1 MSAHRTPAEIRASLN
16 HPVVDGDGHWV
27 EYTPVFA
34 EKMRKVVG
42 DRGADGFLQSQRRIP
57 DSLKLTPA
65 ERKAR
70 HVGMEGF
77 WTRQST
83 NTLDRATAMMPRMLY
98 DRLDELGIDFGVIY
112 PTAGLGLPRI
122 ADDATRRAVIRGF
135 NIVTFDYFKGLE
147 DRLTPVAVIPVTTPD
162 EAIEEIEFV
171 TRQLGAKVC
180 MFGSGVRRPMAQA
193 KGVDPDVARVSQSF
207 DQLGLD
213 SEYDYDP
220 LWQKCR
226 ELGIAP
232 TFHTGGR
239 SYGERNSPTNFT
251 FNHVGHFAAAQ
262 HAVAKALFL
271 GGVTRRFPDLRFAFL
286 EGGVGW
292 GCQLF
297 CDLMEHWERRG
308 AKGLQNMEPSRLDRT
323 LLRTL
328 VDKYGYID
336 IAAELDRRDGWPS
349 KEEDS
354 VTGGVPL
361 DDFHFCNITRKQDWI
376 DLFATPYYFGCEAD
390 DRMNAVAFGKTM
402 PLDARINAMFSSDI
416 GHFDVVDMRDPL
428 PEAYELVEDGHITAA
443 DFRDFVFANA
453 VRLWG
458 TQNPRFFEGTR
469 VAKEAAA
476 VLGSTPVERAG
487 AQARPQEPS
496 VGLRVTTSR

>member
-1 MSAHRTPAEIRASLN
+1 MSAHRTPEEIRRTLK
-16 HPVVDGDGHWV
+16 HPVIDGDGHWV

-34 EKMRKVVG
+34 ERMRKAVG
-42 DRGADGFLQSQRRIP
+42 NLGADGFLQAQRRIP

-65 ERKAR
+65 ERAQR
-70 HVGMEGF
+70 GVGMEGF
-77 WTRQST
+77 WGRQST
-83 NTLDRATAMMPRMLY
+83 NTLDRATAMMPRLLY
-98 DRLDELGIDFGVIY
+98 DRLDELGLDYCVIY
-112 PTAGLGLPRI
+112 PTAGLSIPRI

-135 NIVTFDYFKGLE
+135 NIVTFDFFKGLE
-147 DRLTPVAVIPVTTPD
+147 DRLTPVAVIPVHTPD
-162 EAIEEIEFV
+162 EAIEELEFV
-171 TRQLGAKVC
+171 VKQLGAKVC
-180 MFGSGVRRPMAQA
+180 MFGSGVRRLHKQA
-193 KGVDPDVARVSQSF
+193 KGVDPDVARLSQGF

-213 SEYDYDP
+213 SDHDYDP
-220 LWQKCR
+220 LWRKCR

-251 FNHVGHFAAAQ
+251 FNHIGHFAAAQ

-297 CDLMEHWERRG
+297 CDLIEHWERRG
-308 AKGLQNMEPSRLDRT
+308 AKGLANMDPTKLDRK
-323 LLRTL
+323 LLREL
-328 VDKYGYID
+328 VGKYGYTD
-336 IAAELDRRDGWPS
+336 IGAELDRRDGWPM

-354 VTGGVPL
+354 LTGGVPL
-361 DDFHFCNITRKQDWI
+361 DDYHFCKISQKQDWI

-402 PLDARINAMFSSDI
+402 PLGARINALFSSDI

-428 PEAYELVEDGHITAA
+428 PEAYELVEDGHITES
-443 DFRDFVFANA
+443 DFSDFVFGNCGAPVGDA
-453 VRLWG
+453 ESALLRG
-458 TQNPRFFEGTR
+458 HARGEGGGG
-469 VAKEAAA
+469 VAQGATPARAAA
-476 VLGSTPVERAG
+476 
-487 AQARPQEPS
+487 
-496 VGLRVTTSR
+496 